1 MVILIVQG
9 YVKEN
14 EWNMDETGFGV
25 FYQIAGLA
33 RRVVAVSEGEKK
45 RFFVTA
51 SGEKEKPVVIWK
63 SDNPKCLHKASLPV
77 SYYNN
82 FDEWQYARSNIDQT
96 ESPPVQLK

>member
-1 MVILIVQG
+1 
-9 YVKEN
+9 
-14 EWNMDETGFGV
+14 MDETGFGV

-63 SDNPKCLHKASLPV
+63 SDNPKCLHKASFPV